1 MSVVA
6 ISQRQV
12 MLQNGEASG
21 QEILD
26 RSHWTLF
33 LLQDVY
39 KQCKNVI
46 DFNGESPVS
55 SMNLLLSLR
64 KIIGQHNIAVL
75 LPESCTVIF
84 PMKITISLYLVFLK

>member
-12 MLQNGEASG
+12 ILQNGEASG
-21 QEILD
+21 QKILD

-33 LLQDVY
+33 LLQDAY

-64 KIIGQHNIAVL
+64 KIIGQYNMVVL
-75 LPESCTVIF
+75 LPESCTALF
-84 PMKITISLYLVFLK
+84 FL